1 MLNIGYL
8 SEQVVV
14 LLDDAGY
21 TSSFSNSITERTLV
35 QNKLNEAGCFDLW
48 DTDILP
54 VWTDTPLVSEV
65 NLPVNISSL
74 RLSKQSEIKKMCH
87 DVIVAGISI
96 DLGLKDAD
104 DNPLGELHYTL
115 SEKNQTDMRDLASMI
130 TQGAK
135 QVTWRDDSRVSHMI
149 YTAEQFIT
157 LYNAASEY
165 ILRCRFHSDGLEEL
179 LFSYTDDQL
188 DLILSINWDTE
199 LPTHIQTK
207 MDNLLSVMLST
218 THQ

>member
-87 DVIVAGISI
+87 DVIVSGISI

-115 SEKNQTDMRDLASMI
+115 SEKNQIDMRDLASMI